1 MDEIE
6 RARVLEHGRPRKF
19 EREGKPA
26 AVRAIEGVI
35 DDPLIGHAAG
45 LAKWLNDA
53 REIAGAGLAQ
63 RMMAAQPH
71 ATQSAIGRVKQID
84 HARAESAARMAEV
97 IADRAEIHRHVDQ
110 DGTEMSALQAGA
122 RPICFPL
129 LKRDLLPILNT

>member
-1 MDEIE
+1 M
-6 RARVLEHGRPRKF
+6 
-19 EREGKPA
+19 
-26 AVRAIEGVI
+26 I

-63 RMMAAQPH
+63 RMMAVQPH

-84 HARAESAARMAEV
+84 HARAESAARMAET
-97 IADRAEIHRHVDQ
+97 IADRVEIHLHVDQ
-110 DGTEMSALQAGA
+110 DGTEMCAMQADA

-129 LKRDLLPILNT
+129 LRSGPRLILGA